1 MIICRA
7 TSIMFPTA
15 YNWLCVIIYSNKMD
29 IGLMLRDCLEAAKKE
44 DRVTCGLDNACELLE
59 T

>member
-1 MIICRA
+1 MLEIL
-7 TSIMFPTA
+7 TMFPTVHST
-15 YNWLCVIIYSNKMD
+15 NGVFVICSNKMD
-29 IGLMLRDCLEAAKKE
+29 IGLMLRDCLAAAKKE